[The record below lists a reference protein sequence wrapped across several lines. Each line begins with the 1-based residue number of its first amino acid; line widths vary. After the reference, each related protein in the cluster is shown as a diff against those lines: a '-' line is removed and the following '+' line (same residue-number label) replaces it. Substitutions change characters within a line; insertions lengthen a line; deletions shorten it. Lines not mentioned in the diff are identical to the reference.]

1 MAVALEAAVESAPE
15 FSGPT
20 GFRRLHEQLERYLDL
35 EQIQR
40 IYRAFLFSSERHGDQ
55 RRYTGEPY
63 ITHPLAVA
71 ETLAELHLDADTI
84 IAALLHDVI
93 EDTLTAQE
101 QIGTRFGEDVAH
113 LVEGVSKLTLIG
125 GLSRGEAQ
133 AANFS
138 KMMLATVRDIRVILV
153 KLADRLHNVR
163 TLSVLP
169 LQKRQRIATET
180 LDVYVPIARRLG
192 MNTVC
197 QELESRAFE
206 AMYPLRSQ
214 VLSRAMES
222 QRKRQRNQMEQ
233 ARSNLLDNL
242 RFRNIEAQVESRE
255 KSAYSIYCKMRDKR
269 CTFSEVYDVFGFRV
283 IVGTVD
289 ECYRALGVA
298 HSLYKPI
305 PGKFK
310 DYIAIPKANGYQS
323 LHTALHGPGAVPL
336 ELQVR
341 TDDMERVAES
351 GVAAHWKYKDAA
363 ELALPAHAARWL
375 QNVEDLQRT
384 APDSLEFLEQVK
396 VDLFPHEVYVFTPK
410 GDILRLPH
418 GATALD
424 FAYAVHSDVGDT
436 CVGVKIDRVSMPLSS
451 ELSSGQMVEAITAA
465 HGKPTAAWLDF
476 AVTAKAR
483 TAIRQYLKGLKEEQA
498 AALGQRL
505 LDRALARFDLNF
517 TDVPAEQI
525 TQALKTM
532 GLADEEQLFCDI
544 GLGRIMAPIAAHHLA
559 GGATFPQGSPAWW
572 KRVLRRQ
579 EKAPVVA
586 LVGTEGMAVSFSKC
600 CRPIP
605 GDAVVGMTSIGHG
618 LVIHRGDC
626 RNISGRRNKT
636 SGQWIPFKW
645 ADTVEGE
652 YSVAIRVST
661 NNRRGLLAQI
671 AAAIA
676 AQDSNIDGVELEEAQ
691 GSTTSLGFILNV
703 RDRAHLASLIKAIRR
718 LPDVRKVERLS
729 G

>member
-1 MAVALEAAVESAPE
+1 MAVALEAVVEPAAELS
-15 FSGPT
+15 SGT
-20 GFRRLHEQLERYLDL
+20 SGFRHLHKQLECYLDL

-55 RRYTGEPY
+55 CRHTGEPY

-93 EDTLTAQE
+93 EDTPTAQE
-101 QIGTRFGEDVAH
+101 QIVVRFGEDVAH
-113 LVEGVSKLTLIG
+113 LVAGVSKLTFIG
-125 GLSRGEAQ
+125 ESSHGEAQ

-163 TLSVLP
+163 TLSVFSLE
-169 LQKRQRIATET
+169 KRQRIARET
-180 LDVYVPIARRLG
+180 LEVYVPIARRLG
-192 MNTVC
+192 MNAMC
-197 QELESRAFE
+197 QELESRAF
-206 AMYPLRSQ
+206 AILYPMRSR
-214 VLSRAMES
+214 VLERAMES
-222 QRKRQRNQMEQ
+222 RRGRQRNQMEQ
-233 ARSNLLDNL
+233 VRTDLLDNL
-242 RFRNIEAQVESRE
+242 RFRGIDAQVESRE
-255 KSAYSIYCKMRDKR
+255 KSVYSVYCKMRDKR
-269 CTFSEVYDVFGFRV
+269 CSFGEVFDVFGFR
-283 IVGTVD
+283 IILDTVD

-323 LHTALHGPGAVPL
+323 LHTTLHGPKAVPL

-341 TDDMERVAES
+341 TSDMERVAES
-351 GVAAHWKYKDAA
+351 GVAAHWKYKGVGDMT
-363 ELALPAHAARWL
+363 LPTHALRWL
-375 QNVEDLQRT
+375 QNIEDLQRA

-410 GDILRLPH
+410 GDILCLPH

-424 FAYAVHSDVGDT
+424 FAYAVHSDVGNT
-436 CVGVKIDRVSMPLSS
+436 CVGVKIDRLAMPLST
-451 ELSSGQMVEAITAA
+451 ELISGQMVEAITAV

-483 TAIRQYLKGLKEEQA
+483 TAIRQYLKGLREEQA
-498 AALGQRL
+498 AELGQRL
-505 LDRALARFDLNF
+505 LDRALDRFGLSF
-517 TDVPAEQI
+517 TNVPSEGVV
-525 TQALKTM
+525 QALETM
-532 GLADEEQLFCDI
+532 GLASEEQLFCDI

-559 GGATFPQGSPAWW
+559 GGSSFPSAPTWW

-579 EKAPVVA
+579 QKAPVA

-605 GDAVVGMTSIGHG
+605 GDAVIGMTSTEHG
-618 LVIHRGDC
+618 LVIHRTDC
-626 RNISGRRNKT
+626 RNIRSRRKM

-645 ADTVEGE
+645 AETVEGE
-652 YSVAIRVST
+652 FSVAIRVST
-661 NNRRGLLAQI
+661 NNRRGQLAQI
-671 AAAIA
+671 SAAIS

-691 GSTTSLGFILNV
+691 GSTPSLGFILNV
-703 RDRAHLASLIKAIRR
+703 HDRKHLAAIIKAIRR